1 MAIYI
6 IQDDGK
12 KNFASL
18 MSITNDIVVLCD
30 RDCPVFGN
38 MDDHIAKL
46 KNKLM
51 HFNPGSDYLVL
62 VGDPI
67 NIGIAMHEIMKKGG
81 GTMLKWDRQTKG
93 YIPIKIK
100 ENTNNDY
107 SEKQ

>member
-6 IQDDGK
+6 VQDDGK
-12 KNFASL
+12 KNFTSL
-18 MSITNDIVVLCD
+18 MSITSNILVLCD

-38 MDDHIAKL
+38 MDEHVTKL

-51 HFNPGSDYLVL
+51 HFNPESDYLVL

-67 NIGIAMHEIMKKGG
+67 NIGIAMHEILKKGG
-81 GTMLKWDRQTKG
+81 GTVLKWDRQTIN

-100 ENTNNDY
+100 GDT
-107 SEKQ
+107 KL